1 MKTTITIAG
10 NMNTTPFDIFN
21 QDVDE
26 VIIIINYYLLL
37 GAENKSKTPPAVY
50 QNDRDESAA
59 FWAAF

>member
-1 MKTTITIAG
+1 
-10 NMNTTPFDIFN
+10 MNTTPFDIFN

-26 VIIIINYYLLL
+26 VIMIINYFLVL
-37 GAENKSKTPPAVY
+37 GAESKNKTPPAVY